1 VVVRTAD
8 DISEGTPAV
17 QTRPGQPAKLELIPS
32 GLVAKNAP
40 RARLI
45 QRTSYRQSNG
55 DPDRMP
61 APVPMQDD

>member
-17 QTRPGQPAKLELIPS
+17 QMRPGQPAKLELIPPDWS
-32 GLVAKNAP
+32 RKTLQGPGSFSALRMGNP
-40 RARLI
+40 
-45 QRTSYRQSNG
+45 NG